1 MAFEISPET
10 LEKAEA
16 EVMYEIEEGV
26 TEPARSAWGLDSTRL
41 GGGVVLA
48 MRDDPSDYWSKALG
62 FGFDEP
68 VTLPLMEQVIAFY
81 RERGVRRAT
90 IQLAPSVIPDNWSA
104 MCEKLGIEGGHA
116 IRKLAVDIDSAVSA
130 SARAK
135 LDEGLEVGPVGPAE
149 AAAWAEMLPRAM
161 GMPAQGA
168 QEMAAASVRRPGW
181 HPFAVREA
189 GAIVAIATLRTAGEV
204 GSFFAGCTLPEARR
218 RGAQS
223 ALIAARVRAARDA
236 GCRVLVVETFDE
248 PPGTHNSSYH
258 NLLRA
263 GFTMRYSRRN
273 WIWNNP
279 GSGTSTGTEPG
290 A

>member
-1 MAFEISPET
+1 VA
-10 LEKAEA
+10 
-16 EVMYEIEEGV
+16 
-26 TEPARSAWGLDSTRL
+26 
-41 GGGVVLA
+41 
-48 MRDDPSDYWSKALG
+48 
-62 FGFDEP
+62 
-68 VTLPLMEQVIAFY
+68 
-81 RERGVRRAT
+81 
-90 IQLAPSVIPDNWSA
+90 
-104 MCEKLGIEGGHA
+104 
-116 IRKLAVDIDSAVSA
+116 A
-130 SARAK
+130 SARAE
-135 LDEGLEVGPVGPAE
+135 LDDGLDVGPVALAE
-149 AAAWAEMLPRAM
+149 AAEWAEVLPRAM

-168 QEMAAASVRRPGW
+168 QEMAAASVGRPGW

-204 GSFFAGCTLPEARR
+204 GNFFAGCTLPEARG

-263 GFTMRYSRRN
+263 GFTLRYTRRN

-279 GSGTSTGTEPG
+279 ETASS
-290 A
+290 